1 MYNSFSKMI
10 AGNAN
15 YLSFEDDGH
24 LVVSSYPNDMSRDP
38 ISLIVFYEWKYCD
51 NQIQVN

>member
-15 YLSFEDDGH
+15 YLSFEDDRH
-24 LVVSSYPNDMSRDP
+24 FVVYSYPNDMSRDP
-38 ISLIVFYEWKYCD
+38 ISLIVYEWKYCD